1 MRMRKGFLFVVLL
14 MVFQLTIGQLQAQTD
29 TTDKIN
35 EESSVCGKNTITQAE
50 LDYQIGGFFACITKL
65 KSCIQRNGFSE
76 NEKIDALKWIA
87 MSYLAMDSIE
97 AANRTITAIL
107 TLKDNFET
115 ELRDP
120 ERLKLQV
127 RFIRASMQANLTTSV
142 SKKAEKIELAPATI
156 QVITEE
162 DIKRRGYT
170 DITQIFYDLPGF
182 DVSRTFGTSYATVY
196 QRGYRTSAL
205 TERMLFMIDGVDDN
219 ELWTNAVFLSR
230 QFPISNIKRIEIIYG
245 PASTIYGPN
254 AFTGVVNIV
263 TKSPSDVFKNKDI
276 AGKRL
281 VNVNGMATKGS
292 LNTNLAE
299 INGSLGSNGVFAQ
312 ATARF
317 YTTDD
322 LDLSQF
328 PNWDGKWKSTPE
340 FYRDIMTVDTF
351 KRYGA
356 KGDTNARDYYKAID
370 KNGLYHTYSSDST
383 RIIPTDYAIKKMDS
397 LDQTNYELGK
407 KYLGEAGQQFKPG
420 RNLFKEKD
428 ANYYFSTKITL
439 GDFVVGGQFWESVEG
454 ASPDYVDSLYAVNS
468 DFNSWHVRQQIYFC
482 KYTKRFGDKLIVT
495 NNTYFKTS
503 DFGNNSIITQYRSF
517 ANGGGASGQLSLD
530 SLIYNV
536 QPGYL
541 RRYYSQQSKQYR
553 DELRFNYQL
562 SQHSDLIFGAEIRNG
577 LLQVDYITYPRENPS
592 LYGKVN
598 PKLEGGNHIT
608 IVDFG
613 TFGQYNYSNPTKFI
627 NIGIGGRVDNKIFNE
642 RSALG
647 YRLKFNP
654 RYSIIYYPKKWIIKA
669 IYSEAIM
676 DASQYNRFST
686 IQNLKIGNESLNPE
700 KVRDLELVVFKTL
713 GSQNQSSIEVN
724 GFYASYLN
732 ITRNGLINK
741 LEKFE
746 NAGTGEVIGLQT
758 SLRLNI
764 SGNVYLYANTTH
776 LNSKVFETDSVGFKV
791 MSDISPF
798 NANAGLGLFLPVIK
812 TNVQIMFNHV
822 SAKPTGWESF
832 GSLSKLKEIPGYQLV
847 NMNIDVQLFKN
858 IRLQLKGYN
867 LTNAKFYSPGARIG
881 TGGYSAMIP
890 QYGRMFFG
898 NMLFNF

>member
-1 MRMRKGFLFVVLL
+1 MEMKKHLWYGILL
-14 MVFQLTIGQLQAQTD
+14 LCCFGCTIGVYAQSD
-29 TTDKIN
+29 TTDN
-35 EESSVCGKNTITQAE
+35 LAVESTVCGKNTILQAE
-50 LDYQIGGFFACITKL
+50 LDYQVGGFFTCISRL
-65 KSCIQRNGFSE
+65 NSCIQRNGFAE
-76 NEKIDALKWIA
+76 NEKIDAMKWIA
-87 MSYLAMDSIE
+87 MAYLAMDSIE
-97 AANRTITAIL
+97 AANRTITALL

-162 DIKRRGYT
+162 DIKRRGYQ

-219 ELWTNAVFLSR
+219 ELWTNAVYLSR

-276 AGKRL
+276 SGKRL
-281 VNVNGMATKGS
+281 VNVNGMATKGA
-292 LNTNLAE
+292 LNTNMAE

-312 ATARF
+312 ATARV

-328 PNWDGKWKSTPE
+328 PNWDGKWKSSPDY
-340 FYRDIMTVDTF
+340 YRDIMTIDTF
-351 KRYGA
+351 RRYGA
-356 KGDTNARDYYKAID
+356 KGDTNAKSYFNSID
-370 KNGLYHTYSSDST
+370 GNGVYHTYSADST
-383 RIIPTDYAIKKMDS
+383 RIIPTEYALKKMDS
-397 LDQTNYELGK
+397 LDQVNYELGK

-468 DFNSWHVRQQIYFC
+468 DYNSWHVRQQIYFC

-503 DFGNNSIITQYRSF
+503 DFGNNSLITQYRSF
-517 ANGGGASGQLSLD
+517 ANGGGVAGSLTLD
-530 SLIYNV
+530 SLIKNIE
-536 QPGYL
+536 PGYL

-608 IVDFG
+608 VVDFG
-613 TFGQYNYSNPTKFI
+613 SFGQYNYSNPSKFI
-627 NIGIGGRVDNKIFNE
+627 NIGVGGRIDNKIFNE
-642 RSALG
+642 RSTLG

-654 RYSIIYYPKKWIIKA
+654 RYSIIYYPQKWIIKA

-686 IQNLKIGNESLNPE
+686 IPNVKVGNELLKPE
-700 KVRDLELVVFKTL
+700 KVRDLELVVFKSL
-713 GSQNQSSIEVN
+713 GADNKSSFEVN

-732 ITRNGLINK
+732 ITRNRLENK

-746 NAGTGEVIGLQT
+746 NAGTAEIIGLQT
-758 SLRLNI
+758 ALKLNI
-764 SGNVYLYANTTH
+764 SENIYLYANTTH
-776 LNSKVFETDSVGFKV
+776 LNTKVFEIDSVRTKV

-798 NANAGLGLFLPVIK
+798 NANAGLGIFIPQIK
-812 TNVQIMFNHV
+812 TNVQLMLNHV
-822 SAKPTGWESF
+822 SAKPTGWETF
-832 GSLSKLKEIPGYQLV
+832 GSLSNLKEIPGYQLV
-847 NMNIDVQLFKN
+847 NMNIDVQVFKQV
-858 IRLQLKGYN
+858 RLQLRGYN
-867 LTNAKFYSPGARIG
+867 LTNAKFFSPGARLG
-881 TGGYSAMIP
+881 TGSYSAIIP

-898 NMLFNF
+898 SMLFNF